1 MNARTLTVAALAGL
15 ALLAAAYF
23 VGRTRDPVE
32 LRFREL
38 AESAPA
44 SRTLDESNLAAP
56 SFRSGPEGEWLLT
69 GEPAFEQQVALL
81 RARYGDR
88 IHNTRV
94 QAELLE
100 EIMGELQ
107 RRDPEAWVERLHA
120 LLVAAF
126 PEQSGRLFQ
135 LSEALYLYNRELEN
149 RRDVPGAATREERGR
164 ILWQLRYE
172 YFGAAAEEIW
182 EAERRL
188 GTVQNALQALTDNRE
203 LSLADKTAAYRVALE
218 EAYGEALPAA
228 LARDRLAIINAFTDA
243 MQADLAALPRE
254 DRYRALREIRAAL
267 EMDAAALDRW
277 EALDRE
283 RDRRRARGE
292 AYYAARE
299 NLENRYAGPER
310 AARLSELRREY
321 FGAEAEQIE
330 NEEATGYFRF
340 RRPQIFG
347 RN

>member
-1 MNARTLTVAALAGL
+1 MKTRTLTLAFLAVVGL
-15 ALLAAAYF
+15 IAAYF
-23 VGRTRDPVE
+23 FLGRTRDPVE

-38 AESAPA
+38 AEGAPQTR
-44 SRTLDESNLAAP
+44 SLDESALAAP
-56 SFRSGPEGEWLLT
+56 SFRAGPEGERLPIGDLS
-69 GEPAFEQQVALL
+69 FEQQVALL
-81 RARYGDR
+81 RERYGAR
-88 IHNTRV
+88 IHNSRAQT
-94 QAELLE
+94 ELIE

-107 RRDPEAWVERLHA
+107 RRNPEDWVERLHA

-126 PEQSGRLFQ
+126 PDQAGRLFQ
-135 LSEALYLYNRELEN
+135 LSEALYLYNRELEG
-149 RRDVPGAATREERGR
+149 RRDVLGAASREERGR
-164 ILWQLRYE
+164 ILWQLRYKF
-172 YFGAAAEEIW
+172 FGEAAEEIW
-182 EAERRL
+182 EAERQL

-203 LSLADKTAAYRVALE
+203 LSLADKSAAYRGALE
-218 EAYGEALPAA
+218 EAYGETLPAL

-254 DRYRALREIRAAL
+254 DRYRALRNLRADLA
-267 EMDAAALDRW
+267 MDPAALDRW
-277 EALDRE
+277 EVLDRE

-310 AARLSELRREY
+310 AARLADLRREY
-321 FGAEAEQIE
+321 FGAEAEQIG

-340 RRPQIFG
+340 RAPQIFG

>member
-1 MNARTLTVAALAGL
+1 MNARLLTLAALAVL
-15 ALLAAAYF
+15 ALSVAIFF
-23 VGRTRDPVE
+23 VRRARDPVE

-38 AESAPA
+38 AERAPA
-44 SRTLDESNLAAP
+44 SRTIDESTLALPA
-56 SFRSGPEGEWLLT
+56 FRTGPEGEWLPT
-69 GEPAFEQQVALL
+69 AEPAFEQQVALL
-81 RARYGDR
+81 RERYGPR
-88 IHNTRV
+88 IQNTRV
-94 QAELLE
+94 QTELLE

-107 RRDPEAWVERLHA
+107 RRDPEAWVERLQT

-126 PEQSGRLFQ
+126 PEQAGRLFQ
-135 LSEALYLYNRELEN
+135 LSESLYLYNRELEG
-149 RRDVPGAATREERGR
+149 RRDVLGAATREERGR

-203 LSLADKTAAYRVALE
+203 LTLADKSAAYRGALE
-218 EAYGEALPAA
+218 EAYGAALPAA

-254 DRYRALREIRAAL
+254 DRYRALRDIRADL
-267 EMDAAALDRW
+267 EMDGAALDRW

-292 AYYAARE
+292 AYYTARE
-299 NLENRYAGPER
+299 NLENRYAGPEH
-310 AARLSELRREY
+310 AARLDDLRRQY
-321 FGAEAEQIE
+321 FGAEAEQIK

-340 RRPQIFG
+340 RTPQIFG